1 MPWSTWTSGPRCEA
15 PKRMLWP
22 LPLAIFSCPWLSG
35 GKQHVTPWA
44 LCIVHEV
51 DGSQRLKNEI
61 EKKCQSALHLGVG
74 RLVSQNS
81 RACVCVHIHSATS
94 FGSCVV
100 VKNGEKRA
108 LCERW

>member
-1 MPWSTWTSGPRCEA
+1 M
-15 PKRMLWP
+15 
-22 LPLAIFSCPWLSG
+22 
-35 GKQHVTPWA
+35 TPWA